1 LQSADDGRLRDVPL
15 IRDVNVRF
23 GTPQLAIAMPAEL
36 LSRSL
41 QPGSAGPREP
51 KNAAKEVLSPKE
63 PLSFEHAVKEIVKT
77 HMLAHRFKVAD
88 AAASIGISARSL
100 QRRLAD
106 RGLSYSALLEQTRID
121 TARSLLGEE
130 HVKLQDIATE
140 LGYQHSTH
148 FSRAFKRV
156 CGVSPRIYRS
166 MQQH

>member
-1 LQSADDGRLRDVPL
+1 
-15 IRDVNVRF
+15 
-23 GTPQLAIAMPAEL
+23 
-36 LSRSL
+36 
-41 QPGSAGPREP
+41 
-51 KNAAKEVLSPKE
+51 
-63 PLSFEHAVKEIVKT
+63 
-77 HMLAHRFKVAD
+77 MLAHRFKVAD
-88 AAASIGISARSL
+88 AAASIGMSTRSL

-148 FSRAFKRV
+148 FSPAFKRV